1 MKKILKYEH
10 IRINRA
16 SAQSW
21 RDEGHQVT
29 DYDGIVVLEAES
41 EEDIR
46 ELFRDEEYLGKLA
59 PSEAEFSER
68 RSFVMMPARVVSVMD
83 RTK

>member
-1 MKKILKYEH
+1 M
-10 IRINRA
+10 
-16 SAQSW
+16 
-21 RDEGHQVT
+21 
-29 DYDGIVVLEAES
+29 LEAES